1 MKKMLLS
8 GMFALIMA
16 LSLFAQNPDRKPIPS
31 ADKAKNTVDKISQTV
46 AFSDKQKAEV
56 TAIFATFF
64 DDVHSQQAFR
74 DPSKMESLEKTRDA
88 KVEKLLN
95 NPKLYK
101 QYEEAIKKLNGEK
114 QEHQHQQDKH

>member
-1 MKKMLLS
+1 MKKMILS

-31 ADKAKNTVDKISQTV
+31 ADKAKNTVDKISQMV

-56 TAIFATFF
+56 TAIFTTFF

-74 DPSKMESLEKTRDA
+74 DPCKIGTTR
-88 KVEKLLN
+88 KS
-95 NPKLYK
+95 
-101 QYEEAIKKLNGEK
+101 QGC
-114 QEHQHQQDKH
+114 QS